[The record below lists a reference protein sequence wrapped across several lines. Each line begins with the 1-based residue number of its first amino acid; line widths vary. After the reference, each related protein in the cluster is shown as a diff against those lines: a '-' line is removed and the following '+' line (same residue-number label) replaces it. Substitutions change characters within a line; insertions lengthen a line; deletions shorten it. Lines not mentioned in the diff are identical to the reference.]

1 MAIPKKLHER
11 VSKFVGIVLNKVVND
26 ETSRAFFNRGALDGN
41 YTISLYSNGLL
52 PLYNDDRI
60 EVSGDINGKKIDTF
74 ILSGQSLANKQV
86 DDQLVKD
93 LTQAFISLRIK
104 EVK

>member
-1 MAIPKKLHER
+1 MAIPKKLQER
-11 VSKFVGIVLNKVVND
+11 VSKFIGIVLTKVVNG
-26 ETSRAFFNRGALDGN
+26 ELSRAFFKRGALDSN

-60 EVSGDINGKKIDTF
+60 EISGDINGKNIGTF
-74 ILSGQSLANKQV
+74 IISGASLANQQV

-93 LTQAFISLRIK
+93 LTQAFASLRIK